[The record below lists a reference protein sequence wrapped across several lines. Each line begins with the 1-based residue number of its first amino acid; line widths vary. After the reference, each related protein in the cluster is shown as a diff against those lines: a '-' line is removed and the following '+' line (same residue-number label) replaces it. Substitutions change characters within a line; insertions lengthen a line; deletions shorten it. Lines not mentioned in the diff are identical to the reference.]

1 MWIHI
6 DIYLEKWVGWNC
18 KRISYCRKIN
28 IYVLQTLP
36 ISEMKLSVISDHFV
50 FVAKSQ
56 TLTPNENKTSYYE
69 CTHQMELL
77 IATHLSSLVKH

>member
-1 MWIHI
+1 
-6 DIYLEKWVGWNC
+6 
-18 KRISYCRKIN
+18 
-28 IYVLQTLP
+28 
-36 ISEMKLSVISDHFV
+36 MKLSVISDHFV